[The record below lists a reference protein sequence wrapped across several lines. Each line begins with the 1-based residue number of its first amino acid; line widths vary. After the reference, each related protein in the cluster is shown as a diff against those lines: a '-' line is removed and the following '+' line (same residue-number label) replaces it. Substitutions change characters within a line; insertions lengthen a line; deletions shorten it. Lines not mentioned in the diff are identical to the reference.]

1 MKISKKLTIAGI
13 IITVIFGATFVYSII
28 PQKTDLN
35 TATAVLVYNT
45 AEKNIS
51 EQLSNE
57 EALII
62 YNIFNGKKL
71 VDTAPA
77 SRFTSN
83 VSVRFGEDVFCI
95 SGEGSLTVKLQNKG
109 KYFNI
114 SAADRKEI
122 EAIFEKYGG
131 VFPFVF

>member
-13 IITVIFGATFVYSII
+13 IITVIFGATFVYSVI

-57 EALII
+57 EALIV

-71 VDTAPA
+71 ADTAPA

-83 VSVRFGEDVFCI
+83 VSVRFGKDVFCI
-95 SGEGSLTVKLQNKG
+95 AGDGSLTVKLQNKG

-122 EAIFEKYGG
+122 EGIFEKYGG
-131 VFPFVF
+131 VFPFVY